1 MQDAPV
7 ATAGVETVASFVGI
21 LGFVG
26 QAVNGLGKLTKFFH
40 DVRKAPKHIKTLL
53 KNIESLKGTLSEV
66 EQLLTILDKKQAN
79 PTPRQALPNVSV
91 LQSHVKDCSNDINQW
106 VSIAAKA
113 DPSSWNGVQAFFR
126 RACVRSP
133 LRLTKKVDR
142 AVPCS
147 MFKCGEAALI
157 SIALRSGRST

>member
-40 DVRKAPKHIKTLL
+40 DVRKAPKRIEILL
-53 KNIESLKGTLSEV
+53 RNIESLKGTLSEV
-66 EQLLTILDKKQAN
+66 EQRLAILDKEQAN
-79 PTPRQALPNVSV
+79 PAPGQALPDVSV

-126 RACVRSP
+126 RA
-133 LRLTKKVDR
+133 KI
-142 AVPCS
+142 
-147 MFKCGEAALI
+147 AAGMSSSDEIDDKILIHQRRVGI
-157 SIALRSGRST
+157 SISVLGTRVHV